1 MLRILTV
8 LSVGLGILIMSTR
21 LFIARHGKTMFNT
34 IGRAQGWSDTPL
46 TAEGEEG
53 IRELGLGLK
62 EAGLDF
68 QAAYTS
74 DLGRTILTLDIIL
87 EEMKQ
92 ARIPHIR
99 DKRIR
104 EWCFGSM
111 DGGFDVDLFNGI
123 LPRIFQKNT
132 AELSYQEMAEGIYEA
147 DTAGWAE
154 TWEQLSGRILEGFAS
169 IAKQV
174 EAGGGGDVLIVSH
187 GMTIGTFLS
196 LIDPNYVKGTY
207 IANGSVTQ
215 VSFENGVFTIDK
227 IGDLSY
233 REMGRKQLDLESSRS

>member
-1 MLRILTV
+1 MEILNLLVYPTHV
-8 LSVGLGILIMSTR
+8 MTTR

-46 TAEGEEG
+46 TAEGERG
-53 IRELGLGLK
+53 IRELGRGLR
-62 EAGLDF
+62 EAQLDF
-68 QAAYTS
+68 QSAYTS

-87 EEMKQ
+87 EEMKLS
-92 ARIPHIR
+92 RLPHTR

-111 DGGFDVDLFNGI
+111 DGGFDVDLFHGI
-123 LPRIFQKNT
+123 LPRIFNRSHK
-132 AELSYQEMAEGIYEA
+132 ELSYQEMAEGIYEA

-154 TWEQLSGRILEGFAS
+154 TWEQLSGRILDGFTS

-174 EAGGGGDVLIVSH
+174 EAGGGGDVLVVSH

-196 LIDPNYVKGTY
+196 LIDPDYVKSTY
-207 IANGSVTQ
+207 IANGSITQ
-215 VSFENGVFTIDK
+215 VTFEDGAFTIET

-233 REMGRKQLDLESSRS
+233 REKGAELLALN